1 MVLPEEE
8 AGSEVNLLQEL
19 LSTMPV
25 YEYKAL
31 DASGKTVSGL
41 VDADTAKEARQKLRM
56 QSLYTTS
63 VTEAEKE
70 VTLTSEVKVRKVLRR
85 VKRKDIASTTRQLS
99 TLLRSGMPVVQSL
112 SAIIEQL
119 EGHPLQKGILEI
131 REKVNSGST
140 FADALAD
147 HPKLFSNLYIG
158 MVRAGESAGA
168 LETILQRLADYLEKS
183 EKQRNRIRSI
193 MVYPVVMLFV
203 GGGVLTFLMT
213 YVVPTLTRLF
223 VEMGRDLPLPT
234 QVLIATSKFV
244 KSYKMLFVIGGLV
257 AVFISFKRYIRKEK
271 GRMRYDSF
279 RLKLPVLGTLVRKLC
294 MVRFA
299 RTLGTLVAG
308 GVPLLQAMEIVRNV
322 VGNAVIGKV
331 LDEAKDNI
339 ARGQTISDPL
349 KESKQF
355 PPIVTHMI
363 AVGEASG
370 NLEEMLFNVADAY
383 EDEVETAVAGLTA
396 LLEPLIIVVMG
407 VIVGFIVV
415 SILLPIFDMNK
426 LAA

>member
-1 MVLPEEE
+1 M
-8 AGSEVNLLQEL
+8 A
-19 LSTMPV
+19 V

-31 DASGKTVSGL
+31 DASGNSVSGI

-56 QSLYTTS
+56 QNLYTTS
-63 VTEAEKE
+63 VAEAEAA
-70 VTLTSEVKVRKVLRR
+70 VTLTTEVKVRQVFKRI
-85 VKRKDIASTTRQLS
+85 KRKDIAGTTRQLA
-99 TLLRSGMPVVQSL
+99 TLLRSGMPLVQSL
-112 SAIIEQL
+112 SAITEQL
-119 EGHPLQKGILEI
+119 EGHPLQKVVLEI
-131 REKVNSGST
+131 REKVNSGAS

-147 HPKLFSNLYIG
+147 HPRLFSDLYVG

-183 EKQRNRIRSI
+183 EKQRNRIRSV
-193 MVYPVVMLFV
+193 MVYPVVMVFV
-203 GGGVLTFLMT
+203 GGAVLTFLMT

-234 QVLIATSKFV
+234 RILIGISSFV
-244 KSYKMLFVIGGLV
+244 KSYKMLVVLAGLAAGVV
-257 AVFISFKRYIRKEK
+257 ALKLHIQKER
-271 GRMRYDSF
+271 GRFRYDSF
-279 RLKLPVLGTLVRKLC
+279 RLKLPVLGPLVRKSC

-308 GVPLLQAMEIVRNV
+308 GVPLLQAMEIVRDV

-331 LDEAKDNI
+331 LDEAKENI
-339 ARGQTISDPL
+339 ARGQTIADPL
-349 KESKQF
+349 KESRQF

-370 NLEEMLFNVADAY
+370 NLEEMLFNVAEAY
-383 EDEVETAVAGLTA
+383 EDEVETAISGLTS
-396 LLEPLIIVVMG
+396 LLEPIIIIIMG
-407 VIVGFIVV
+407 VIVGFIVL

-426 LAA
+426 LAV

>member
-1 MVLPEEE
+1 M
-8 AGSEVNLLQEL
+8 A
-19 LSTMPV
+19 V

-31 DASGKTVSGL
+31 DTSGKSVSGII
-41 VDADTAKEARQKLRM
+41 DADTAKEARQKLRM
-56 QSLYTTS
+56 QNLYTTG
-63 VTEAEKE
+63 VVEAEE
-70 VTLTSEVKVRKVLRR
+70 AVALTSEVRAAKVLRR
-85 VKRKDIASTTRQLS
+85 IKKKDITTATRQLA
-99 TLLRSGMPVVQSL
+99 TLLRSGMPLVQSL

-119 EGHPLQKGILEI
+119 EGEGHPLQKPMLEI
-131 REKVNSGST
+131 RENVNSGAS
-140 FADALAD
+140 FADALAE
-147 HPKLFSNLYIG
+147 HPKLFSVLYIG

-168 LETILQRLADYLEKS
+168 LETILQRMAEYLEKS

-193 MVYPVVMLFV
+193 MVYPLVMLFV
-203 GGGVLTFLMT
+203 GGAVLVFLMT

-223 VEMGRDLPLPT
+223 LEMGRDLPLPT
-234 QVLIATSKFV
+234 QILIGVSSFM
-244 KSYKMLFVIGGLV
+244 KSYKILFVLAGLV
-257 AVFISFKRYIRKEK
+257 AAIIALKRYIRKEK
-271 GRMRYDSF
+271 GRFAYDSF
-279 RLKLPVLGTLVRKLC
+279 RLKLPVVGTLVRKSC

-308 GVPLLQAMEIVRNV
+308 GVPLLQALEIVRNV
-322 VGNAVIGKV
+322 VGNVVIGKV

-349 KESKQF
+349 KSSGQF

-383 EDEVETAVAGLTA
+383 EDEVESSINGLTA
-396 LLEPLIIVVMG
+396 LLQPLIIVVMG
-407 VIVGFIVV
+407 VIVGFIVI
-415 SILLPIFDMNK
+415 SILLPIFDMNQ